1 MPPWRVG
8 GLKPAL
14 RGPSEKLMGEKE
26 MSTNTLQVLLLGDV
40 WFWGLELAPTG
51 MVDGGDGRLSL
62 GNLKYILWGGDKKLP
77 LMSQPRNVNKF
88 YNSSFFLKK

>member
-1 MPPWRVG
+1 
-8 GLKPAL
+8 
-14 RGPSEKLMGEKE
+14 MGEKE
-26 MSTNTLQVLLLGDV
+26 MSTNTLQVLSLADV

-88 YNSSFFLKK
+88 YNSSFP